1 MKTLTTFFFFLI
13 TAFVFAQPNL
23 NVQTNERAQV
33 NDLENI
39 VRSWSLNNIIELK
52 VEDIEGS
59 AYLNDEFIT
68 GTVTLNSGVKYS
80 NIPLRY
86 NVYNNE
92 IEFRSNSG
100 KLFNINNPESIKEL
114 TIGDS
119 KFIYTDCK
127 LHNKI
132 EKLFVE
138 VILES
143 DASLLKRHR
152 MKLNPPK
159 EAETHRPAQPYT
171 LSKMPSEFLIKKSDG
186 TVHLFKNKKELISL
200 LSDKSDKI
208 NELMKQQKLSAINE
222 KDLLT
227 IVKYY
232 NEN

>member
-1 MKTLTTFFFFLI
+1 MKILVTFYSLLLSFFS
-13 TAFVFAQPNL
+13 FAQPNL

-39 VRSWSLNNIIELK
+39 VRSWSLNNLIELK
-52 VEDIEGS
+52 AEDIEGS
-59 AYLNDEFIT
+59 AYLNDEFII
-68 GTVTLNSGVKYS
+68 GTVTLNTGVKYS

-86 NVYNNE
+86 NVYNDE

-100 KLFNINNPESIKEL
+100 KLFNIHNPESIKEL

-119 KFIYTDCK
+119 KFIYTDCI
-127 LHNKI
+127 LHKRN

-143 DASLLKRHR
+143 NISLLKRYK

-159 EAETHRPAQPYT
+159 EAETHKPAQSYS
-171 LSKMPSEFLIKKSDG
+171 LVKIPSEFLIRKSDG
-186 TVHLFKNKKELISL
+186 TARLFKNKKELLTL

-208 NELMKQQKLSAINE
+208 DKLIKQQKLSANNE
-222 KDLLT
+222 QDLKT

>member
-1 MKTLTTFFFFLI
+1 MKTLTTSFFFLI

-23 NVQTNERAQV
+23 NVQTNERVQV

-52 VEDIEGS
+52 AEDIEGS
-59 AYLNDEFIT
+59 AYLNDEFLT
-68 GTVTLNSGVKYS
+68 GAVTLSSGVKYS

-86 NVYNNE
+86 NIYNDQ

-119 KFIYTDCK
+119 KFIYTDCM
-127 LHNKI
+127 LHNRN

-143 DASLLKRHR
+143 NVSLLKRYK

-159 EAETHRPAQPYT
+159 EAETHKPAQPYT
-171 LSKMPSEFLIKKSDG
+171 LSRMPSEFLIRKSDG
-186 TVHLFKNKKELISL
+186 TVYLFKNKKELLSL

-208 NELMKQQKLSAINE
+208 NELMKQQKLSANNE
-222 KDLLT
+222 KDLMV
-227 IVKYY
+227 IVKIY